1 MARKA
6 IMTYSGNHFV
16 GEVIHLS
23 NNRFENCVFERC
35 QMIESSP
42 PGQLDRCHFKD
53 CSLAIARDV
62 TTQQEAD
69 ELIAL
74 INFFKGAMPG
84 ASVSYRDPAWTRM
97 GNG

>member
-1 MARKA
+1 
-6 IMTYSGNHFV
+6 MTYSGKHFV

-23 NNRFENCVFERC
+23 NNRFEGCIFERC
-35 QMIESSP
+35 QFVESSP
-42 PGQLDRCHFKD
+42 PGRLDRCHIKD

-69 ELIAL
+69 DLIAL

-84 ASVSYRDPAWTRM
+84 SPVSRGDPTWTRL
-97 GNG
+97 GHR